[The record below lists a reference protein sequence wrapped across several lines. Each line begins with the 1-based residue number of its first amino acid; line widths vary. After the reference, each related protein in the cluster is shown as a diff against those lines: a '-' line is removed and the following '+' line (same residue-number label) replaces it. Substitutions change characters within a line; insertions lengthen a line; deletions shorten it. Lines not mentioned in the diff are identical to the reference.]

1 MGKKRFR
8 PRGGGS
14 FFGELIY
21 QRAVSQ
27 DHFLRQLDEVVDW
40 DGLMEKLVPYY
51 KGGAQYGPPPYEPAL
66 LLKMLLLAYLYNL
79 SERQVEELSN
89 DSLSA
94 KCFLGLSADE
104 RAPDHSTLSLFKERL
119 LAGQGLGAYK
129 ELLGEVVRLAQEKGI
144 VLGRVQLVDSVHTLA
159 DVSTSKDEGRQE
171 KGEGPRDPDARWGAK
186 GKKQGRTQYFYGYKQ
201 HVSLDAETGLITS
214 VYHSD
219 GSAYDGRYLM
229 GLIEHDLEQ
238 GIPIE
243 VVAADRGYDDGE
255 NHYFLEV
262 NGIGDAVCLKGYRTQ
277 KKNPNKD
284 GWLALRQSTAY
295 QEGQRVRYK
304 IERKFGEM
312 KTRHGFGR
320 CRYVGLLRYA
330 IQGYLTAV
338 VVNLKRIIKL
348 LFGVSLRN
356 QGYPLPDRR
365 CSLAVATYLTGA

>member
-1 MGKKRFR
+1 MSKKRFR

-21 QRAVSQ
+21 ERAVSQ
-27 DHFLRQLDEVVDW
+27 DNFLRKLSEVVDW
-40 DGLMEKLVPYY
+40 EPLMKKLAPYY
-51 KGGAQYGPPPYEPAL
+51 KGGAEYGPPPYDPAL
-66 LLKMLLLAYLYNL
+66 LLKMLLLSYLYNL
-79 SERQVEELSN
+79 SERQIEELCN
-89 DSLSA
+89 DSLSV

-104 RAPDHSTLSLFKERL
+104 RAPDHSTLTLFKARL
-119 LAGQGLGAYK
+119 LHGRGLTAYK
-129 ELLGEVVRLAQEKGI
+129 DLLQEVVRLAQEKGI

-159 DVSTSKDEGRQE
+159 NVNTSKDKGRQKE
-171 KGEGPRDPDARWGAK
+171 GEGPRDPDARWGAK

-219 GSAYDGRYLM
+219 GSAYDGHYLM
-229 GLIEHDLEQ
+229 GLIEQDMEQ

-262 NGIGDAVCLKGYRTQ
+262 NGIEDAICLKGYRTQ
-277 KKNPNKD
+277 KKDPNKE
-284 GWLALRQSTAY
+284 GWLVLRQSTAY

-330 IQGYLTAV
+330 IQGYLTVV
-338 VVNLKRIIKL
+338 VVNLKRMVKL
-348 LFGVSLRN
+348 LLGVSLRN
-356 QGYPLPDRR
+356 QRYPLPNER
-365 CSLAVATYLTGA
+365 SSVFVAT